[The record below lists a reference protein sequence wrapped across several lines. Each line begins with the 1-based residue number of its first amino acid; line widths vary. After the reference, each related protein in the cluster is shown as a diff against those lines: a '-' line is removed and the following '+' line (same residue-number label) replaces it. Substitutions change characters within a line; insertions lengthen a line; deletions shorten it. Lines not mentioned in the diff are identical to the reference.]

1 MSNENPLDTTT
12 YLMVRIAKAHR
23 GLVSSALSDMNLH
36 IGQERLLMELW
47 QQDGLTQTELC
58 DRLCIE
64 PPTLTKMLSRL
75 EKTELLEKRR
85 DTEDARISRIFLT
98 EKGYSLQQPIT
109 NLWLNLEETILAE
122 LSLEERLLF
131 RRLLIQIYHNL
142 KSANSSWQ
150 QIY

>member
-12 YLMVRIAKAHR
+12 YLMVRIAKAQR
-23 GLVSSALSDMNLH
+23 SLVSSALAKMNLH

-64 PPTLTKMLSRL
+64 PPTLTKMLGRL

-98 EKGYSLQQPIT
+98 SKGYSFQKPIT
-109 NLWLNLEETILAE
+109 QLWLDLEKTILAE

-131 RRLLIQIYHNL
+131 RRLLMQVYHNL
-142 KSANSSWQ
+142 KSTDSSWQ
-150 QIY
+150 

>member
-23 GLVSSALSDMNLH
+23 SLVSSALTKMNLH

-64 PPTLTKMLSRL
+64 PPTLTKMLGRL

-85 DTEDARISRIFLT
+85 DAEDARISRIYLT
-98 EKGYSLQQPIT
+98 PKGYSFQKPIT
-109 NLWLNLEETILAE
+109 QLWLDLEETILAE
-122 LSLEERLLF
+122 FSLEERLLF
-131 RRLLIQIYHNL
+131 RRLLMQIYHNL
-142 KSANSSWQ
+142 KSTNSSL
-150 QIY
+150 

>member
-1 MSNENPLDTTT
+1 MSNENPLHTTT
-12 YLMVRIAKAHR
+12 YLMVRIAKAQR
-23 GLVSSALSDMNLH
+23 ALVSSALSKMNLH

-85 DTEDARISRIFLT
+85 DLEDARVSRIFLT
-98 EKGYSLQQPIT
+98 EKGHSWQQPIT
-109 NLWLNLEETILAE
+109 ELWLDLEETILAE

-131 RRLLIQIYHNL
+131 RRLLMQIYQNL
-142 KSANSSWQ
+142 KPTDSSVK
-150 QIY
+150 

>member
-12 YLMVRIAKAHR
+12 YLMVRIAKAQR
-23 GLVSSALSDMNLH
+23 SLVSSALAKMNLH

-64 PPTLTKMLSRL
+64 PPTLTKMFSRL
-75 EKTELLEKRR
+75 EKTKLLEKRR
-85 DTEDARISRIFLT
+85 DSEDARISRIFLT
-98 EKGYSLQQPIT
+98 PKGYSLQKPIT
-109 NLWLNLEETILAE
+109 QLWLDLEKTILAE

-142 KSANSSWQ
+142 KSTDPSL
-150 QIY
+150 